1 MTGRIS
7 LRLHMI
13 SDWHIGTG
21 GGDHGHVD
29 RTVQRDDDGLP
40 HVPAKTL
47 VGVWR
52 DACELAAHALDS
64 GPTGAWHTW
73 VGDLFGTQEQ
83 LGHSPRP
90 AAPRPAR
97 LAIEGALRMPGRAGT
112 VLRERPLLRQA
123 TTFRKPGV
131 AIDPRTGTAA
141 EEKFRTEEMA
151 RAGVELVGTAEIR
164 DVALLDG
171 GQRRAAMTL
180 LWCGARLVESIGGKR
195 RRGAGRCRLEL
206 VGDPPGADLAD
217 LTDLI
222 GLATLA
228 ARPPDPPPH
237 RDAHVTAT
245 SAPATG
251 RGWEQATLVLRTRTP
266 VLAYAQTQGNLV
278 RGRDHLPGWI
288 LLPNV
293 LGRLGGQAAALA
305 LHGNLVVTA
314 AFPGRPVPRVFT
326 TAKGDATVIRANTF
340 AEAPPEGTKP
350 ARRGYLDAAA
360 DGTPTVRLPEMVVRM
375 HNTIRDDVQRPTEEV
390 GGVYIYAALAPQQ
403 EFRAHVRVRTGVL
416 PEGWARSLQGTWR
429 VGRSAKDDYGLVRV
443 TLAETRPVDTTVGE
457 PVPESGRLR
466 VWLQSDLLVRD
477 VRLRPSTS
485 WDDVARTLERAL
497 ASAGAQGVRLEPVRN
512 GRTAVGVGRVDSWHR
527 RWGLP
532 RPTLLGIAAGSCLTF
547 RLAVGAVPPAA
558 LRELETAGVGE
569 RTAEGFG
576 QVLINHPLLS
586 NPITH
591 QPPRNRPRLD
601 EPPRRE
607 PVTPLSPS
615 EAGHET
621 ARLVERAAWRHA
633 IYGAAE
639 RIAADPAQ
647 RSRILP
653 VGPTPTQ
660 LNAVRRLLPELD
672 DTRVTGWLRR
682 LTWPETTIQQLAPLL
697 TDSTEVWER
706 LRLPEEEITATH
718 DGPAALREELRG
730 EAARALLAACLV
742 AHAREA
748 ANNGGTSQD
757 MGDDMSGDRN
767 ADKHAAS
774 NGQEQRS

>member
-21 GGDHGHVD
+21 GGDHGHID
-29 RTVQRDDDGLP
+29 RLVQRDADGLP

-83 LGHSPRP
+83 LRHSPRP

-97 LAIEGALRMPGRAGT
+97 LAIDGALRMPGRMGA

-131 AIDPRTGTAA
+131 AIDPKSGTVADD
-141 EEKFRTEEMA
+141 KFRTEEMA

-164 DVALLDG
+164 DLDLLDEGRQRAAIALL
-171 GQRRAAMTL
+171 R
-180 LWCGARLVESIGGKR
+180 CGARLVESIGGRR

-206 VGDPPGADLAD
+206 AGDLPEADLAV
-217 LTDLI
+217 LT
-222 GLATLA
+222 TT
-228 ARPPDPPPH
+228 PSDPPPH
-237 RDAHVTAT
+237 RGSYVTAIP
-245 SAPATG
+245 APVAG
-251 RGWEQATLVLRTRTP
+251 PGWEQVTLILRTRTP

-293 LGRLGGQAAALA
+293 LGRLRGQAAALA
-305 LHGNLVVTA
+305 IRGDLVVTA
-314 AFPGRPVPRVFT
+314 ATPGRPVPRVFN
-326 TAKGDATVIRANTF
+326 TAKDNPTVIRANTL
-340 AEAPPEGTKP
+340 AEPPPEATKA
-350 ARRGYLDAAA
+350 ARSGYLDDAA
-360 DGTPTVRLPEMVVRM
+360 DGALAVLQPEMVVRM
-375 HNTIRDDVQRPTEEV
+375 HNTIQDDVQRPTEAI

-403 EFRAHVRVRTGVL
+403 ELRAHVRVRTGVL
-416 PEGWARSLQGTWR
+416 PKGWARSLPGTWR
-429 VGRSAKDDYGLVRV
+429 VGRSAKDDYGLVHV
-443 TLAETRPVDTTVGE
+443 TLADMGPVAKTAGH
-457 PVPESGRLR
+457 PVPEGGSLR

-477 VRLRPSTS
+477 VRLRPSTN
-485 WDDVARTLERAL
+485 WADAARALEHAL
-497 ASAGAQGVRLEPVRN
+497 ASAGTECIRLEPVHN
-512 GRTAVGVGRVDSWHR
+512 GGAAVGVGRVDSWHR

-547 RLAVGAVPPAA
+547 RVTRGTIPAAA
-558 LRELETAGVGE
+558 LRELETAGIGE

-576 QVLINHPLLS
+576 QVLLNDPLLS
-586 NPITH
+586 DRITH
-591 QPPRNRPRLD
+591 HPQPDQPSHD
-601 EPPRRE
+601 EPHRE
-607 PVTPLSPS
+607 PVAPLAPS
-615 EAGHET
+615 EAGHEE

-639 RIAADPAQ
+639 SIAADPAQ
-647 RSRILP
+647 RKRIIP
-653 VGPTPTQ
+653 RSPTPTQ

-672 DTRVTGWLRR
+672 SEHVAHWLGRLNWPPDAIER
-682 LTWPETTIQQLAPLL
+682 LTPLL
-697 TDSTEVWER
+697 TDPAEVWER
-706 LRLPEEEITATH
+706 LRLPEDELTATQ
-718 DGPAALREELRG
+718 DGNAALREELRG
-730 EAARALLAACLV
+730 EAVRTVLAACLV

-748 ANNGGTSQD
+748 ATSLDKNGD
-757 MGDDMSGDRN
+757 PSGE
-767 ADKHAAS
+767 
-774 NGQEQRS
+774 EQRS